1 MKRLKEFGIIG
12 GRGSHEVL
20 RRELAKL
27 PPGKVLDAPAGTGT
41 LSRYLRDLG
50 WDVTCADIDP
60 GNFLAE
66 GFDFEQVDLNRALPF
81 EDASFDT
88 VVTACGLHRLYNPGG
103 AIREFARVL
112 KPGGAMFVN
121 LYNFASVAK
130 RLRFLFTGSIKKS
143 INECRYIQTTD
154 APEANVRH
162 HLFLPQLAKH
172 LEDAGVEIRTLRPD
186 AKRTVH
192 YVLAP
197 LGWLVALSSFLTSGK
212 SRRRNRLDLTN
223 SLSIC
228 PGGKYFLLEAR
239 KPGGEVETAGD

>member
-1 MKRLKEFGIIG
+1 MKDLGIIG

-20 RRELAKL
+20 RRVLAAR
-27 PPGKVLDAPAGTGT
+27 PPGKVLDAPAGTGI

-66 GFDFEQVDLNRALPF
+66 GFEFTQVDLNRPLPF
-81 EDASFDT
+81 PDQAFDT
-88 VVTACGLHRLYNPGG
+88 VVTACGLHRLYNPAG
-103 AIREFARVL
+103 AVREFARVL
-112 KPGGAMFVN
+112 KPGGTLFVN
-121 LYNFASVAK
+121 LYNFASIAK

-143 INECRYIQTTD
+143 INECRYVQTTD

-162 HLFLPQLAKH
+162 HLFLPQLAKN
-172 LEDAGVEIRTLRPD
+172 LEDAGFAIGPIRPD
-186 AKRTVH
+186 AKRTIH

-197 LGWLVALSSFLTSGK
+197 AGWFVVLASYLASAK
-212 SRRRNRLDLTN
+212 SRRRNRMDLTN

-228 PGGKYFLLEAR
+228 PGGKYFLLEAT
-239 KPGGEVETAGD
+239 KPAAGAAPREEK